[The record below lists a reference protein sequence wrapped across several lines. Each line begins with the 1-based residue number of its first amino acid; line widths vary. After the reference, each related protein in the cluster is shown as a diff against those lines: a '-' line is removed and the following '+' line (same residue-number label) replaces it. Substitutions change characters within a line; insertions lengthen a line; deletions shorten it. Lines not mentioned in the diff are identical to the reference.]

1 LNVIF
6 QMLTLTS
13 LFAYLHKI
21 NLITGSTKISAWMTN
36 RTLEHKIRT
45 IFDPAYDPTKEN
57 SD

>member
-1 LNVIF
+1 
-6 QMLTLTS
+6 MLTLTS